1 MHNGYPHSNQYGQ
14 GYQAA
19 SNPNTGNIG
28 KVGGSLAKVGGAIG
42 ALGGLGKVGAFLA
55 NPLVGAGIGLLGGL
69 IGTRRASRAET
80 SAMPSGM
87 QQLVSQ
93 LQEPDIEEFRE
104 IAREAAPSFTDLS
117 RLAQATGG
125 SQSAA
130 SAQAMSGQ
138 TRAMDAA
145 LRAYGQSQR
154 ANQGLLANIYG
165 QQFGAMQQD
174 RTFRRQT
181 DVDIFSNIANLGAG
195 LLGQRYGA
203 EIQGRQNQNLFNMF
217 KEYQDMYN
225 QRLGNS

>member
-1 MHNGYPHSNQYGQ
+1 MAHNPYH

-19 SNPNTGNIG
+19 SNPNTGNIV
-28 KVGGSLAKVGGAIG
+28 KAGGSLAKIGGAIG
-42 ALGGLGKVGAFLA
+42 AAGGLGKVGAFLA
-55 NPLVGAGIGLLGGL
+55 NPLVGAGIAGIGLLGGL
-69 IGTRRASRAET
+69 IGARRSSRRQT

-104 IAREAAPSFTDLS
+104 IAREAAPSFADLS

-165 QQFGAMQQD
+165 QQFAAMQQD

-203 EIQGRQNQNLFNMF
+203 QLQGQQNQNLFNMF

-225 QRLGNS
+225 QRFGN

>member
-1 MHNGYPHSNQYGQ
+1 MAHNPHHYR
-14 GYQAA
+14 YQAA

-28 KVGGSLAKVGGAIG
+28 KVGGSLAKIGGAIG

-69 IGTRRASRAET
+69 IGTRRASRRQT

-93 LQEPDIEEFRE
+93 LQEPDIEEFRD
-104 IAREAAPSFTDLS
+104 IARQAAPSQQDLM
-117 RLAQATGG
+117 RLAAATGG
-125 SQSAA
+125 SQASAT
-130 SAQAMSGQ
+130 AQAMGGQ
-138 TRAMDAA
+138 TRAMDTA
-145 LRAYGQSQR
+145 LKAYSQSQR

-165 QQFGAMQQD
+165 QQFAAMQQD
-174 RTFRRQT
+174 RAFRRQT

-203 EIQGRQNQNLFNMF
+203 QIQGQQNQNLFDMF
-217 KEYQDMYN
+217 SQYQNTYN